1 MGSEMCIRDRIV
13 FEAAIDMMSY
23 MDIFNDNE
31 SNMLAL
37 GMLGDA
43 PLETFIKEHPQIKS
57 IRFCLDGDE
66 PGREAARRLIGKY
79 QKLGFEV
86 TDAPPPEGFK
96 DYNEWLVKAKKQ
108 QQSYSQC
115 ICRKNCYMS
124 LNLSAGWLFV
134 IGFVIVQTIYSNRLS

>member
-1 MGSEMCIRDRIV
+1 MQVCGGVFDRQGKPFKCDVAGNDKRYGVNIANDNSSELIV

-23 MDIFNDNE
+23 MDIFNDYE

-43 PLETFIKEHPQIKS
+43 PLETFIKEHTQIKS

-66 PGREAARRLIGKY
+66 PGREAARCLICKY

-115 ICRKNCYMS
+115 ICR
-124 LNLSAGWLFV
+124 
-134 IGFVIVQTIYSNRLS
+134 

>member
-1 MGSEMCIRDRIV
+1 MIGRGNLLSVMWQGGIKLNNITAQNGGVNIANDNSSELIV

-23 MDIFNDNE
+23 MDIFNDYE

-43 PLETFIKEHPQIKS
+43 PLETFIKEHTQIKS

-66 PGREAARRLIGKY
+66 PGREAARRLICKY

-108 QQSYSQC
+108 QHSYSQC
-115 ICRKNCYMS
+115 ICR
-124 LNLSAGWLFV
+124 
-134 IGFVIVQTIYSNRLS
+134 

>member
-1 MGSEMCIRDRIV
+1 MAGNDKRYGVNIANDNSSELIV

-23 MDIFNDNE
+23 MDIFNDYE

-66 PGREAARRLIGKY
+66 PGERQR
-79 QKLGFEV
+79 
-86 TDAPPPEGFK
+86 DA
-96 DYNEWLVKAKKQ
+96 
-108 QQSYSQC
+108 
-115 ICRKNCYMS
+115 
-124 LNLSAGWLFV
+124 
-134 IGFVIVQTIYSNRLS
+134 